1 MRIYLVLAFFWLIVA
16 LFVLLYPRPGIPE
29 VEYTIL
35 GTNLSAGWLL
45 LIFVA
50 WNLVR
55 WRLTLPVRREPVDSL
70 KDQS

>member
-16 LFVLLYPRPGIPE
+16 LFVLFYPRPHRPE
-29 VEYTIL
+29 VEYNLL
-35 GTNLSAGWLL
+35 GTDISPGWLL

-55 WRLTLPVRREPVDSL
+55 WRLTLPARHEPVDSL
-70 KDQS
+70 KDE